1 MIAARLCAAIIS
13 GGQMTNIARAS
24 TREPEAPVAPLPF
37 PRVLPSIG
45 WIVLYFVLQGV
56 CVAIA
61 ASILQDITKL
71 GDVGALKENPE
82 IILWGAS
89 ASAIIQLMLMAIYL
103 RKDDRMFRL
112 GLTHF
117 GHMNFSRVLGLAFV
131 LVLAAMAFN
140 AFYANFII
148 PGIKMQ
154 GEYAE
159 IMANLQMTPAN
170 IAAGIFVVVVAAP
183 LVEELLFRGF
193 LQRALTNRLPVW
205 AAIVI
210 SSLPFA
216 LVHGQPYAIPGL
228 MSLSIAFGYLYHRT
242 GSLRTN
248 IMLHMANNAF
258 TLTLM
263 QLLN

>member
-1 MIAARLCAAIIS
+1 
-13 GGQMTNIARAS
+13 MTNIVEAS
-24 TREPEAPVAPLPF
+24 TREPEAPVVPPPF
-37 PRVLPSIG
+37 PRVLPSVG
-45 WIVLYFVLQGV
+45 WIVLYFVLQGL
-56 CVAIA
+56 CTAIA
-61 ASILQDITKL
+61 ASMLLDTSKL
-71 GDVGALKENPE
+71 ADVGALTDNPE
-82 IILWGAS
+82 IILWAAS
-89 ASAIIQLMLMAIYL
+89 ASAIVQLLLMAVYL
-103 RKDDRMFRL
+103 RKEDRMSRL

-117 GHMNFSRVLGLAFV
+117 GHMKFLHILGLAFA
-131 LVLAAMAFN
+131 LVLAAMLFN

-159 IMANLQMTPAN
+159 IMANLQMTPVN

-193 LQRALTNRLPVW
+193 LQRALTNHLPVW
-205 AAIVI
+205 AAILI

-263 QLLN
+263 VVLS

>member
-1 MIAARLCAAIIS
+1 MSTDIASDSVHQPAASPVEAAAR
-13 GGQMTNIARAS
+13 
-24 TREPEAPVAPLPF
+24 PF
-37 PRVLPSIG
+37 PTILASIG
-45 WIVLYFVLQGV
+45 WIVLYFLLQGV
-56 CVAIA
+56 CTAIVAAMLLGA
-61 ASILQDITKL
+61 AKL
-71 GDVGALKENPE
+71 GDVNALKESPE
-82 IILWGAS
+82 IILFGTS
-89 ASAIIQLMLMAIYL
+89 AAAIIQLILMAFNL
-103 RKDDRMFRL
+103 RKYERMRRI

-117 GHMNFSRVLGLAFV
+117 GHMSVVRMLGLAIA
-131 LVLAAMAFN
+131 LVIAAMLFN

-159 IMANLQMTPAN
+159 IMAKLTMTPAN

-193 LQRALTNRLPVW
+193 LQTSLTHHLPVW
-205 AAIVI
+205 AAIII

-263 QLLN
+263 QFLN